1 MADFNFDLV
10 EMDISQTMAINVLP
24 LGNLPYFAEDY
35 SLEDY
40 AINNINEED
49 DFSMLISL
57 SQTEELT
64 TSFGL
69 KGGGFTI
76 LDAKSPTLA
85 VDLKVYGD

>member
-1 MADFNFDLV
+1 MADFDYDPVLMNT
-10 EMDISQTMAINVLP
+10 SQTMAINVLP
-24 LGNLPYFAEDY
+24 LGDLPYFAEDY

-40 AINNINEED
+40 AVNNTNEEE

-57 SQTEELT
+57 TQSQELT
-64 TSFGL
+64 PSFEL

-76 LDAKSPTLA
+76 LDAKSPTLE